1 MFVRQPQTFDTPA
14 PFTSVRS
21 VGHERP
27 SAGIVASL
35 MARLAALLAAREA
48 SGLARAEAQAAL
60 RHQQA
65 RRHRSD
71 LFAGFPGD

>member
-1 MFVRQPQTFDTPA
+1 MFVRQPQTFDIPTANRFPPVGRETPS
-14 PFTSVRS
+14 F
-21 VGHERP
+21 
-27 SAGIVASL
+27 GIIASL

-48 SGLARAEAQAAL
+48 SGMARAEVQAAL
-60 RHQQA
+60 RQQQA